1 MRLFSSPSIL
11 GLCSKLQEVTAMFV
25 QFPRYLKS
33 NRTSIRWTVLFGLLS
48 MLCAGFAPPAGAMQG
63 LLGNLCII
71 DEAGQR
77 VYGEYL
83 SVFLTRREIPI
94 PHVAGL
100 EEMETHRRLDRI
112 NQMHLDF
119 YKQFAQH
126 RNQPGYLIANTE
138 SSDTGNFAFLD
149 VPAGKYYVVVMFPAM
164 IGGYKVAWQQ
174 PVSII
179 VGRMGYVSLNMRNL
193 AIPTDKRD
201 FYH

>member
-1 MRLFSSPSIL
+1 
-11 GLCSKLQEVTAMFV
+11 MFV
-25 QFPRYLKS
+25 QLPLYLKS
-33 NRTSIRWTVLFGLLS
+33 NRTSIRWAVLLGLFS

-77 VYGEYL
+77 IYGEYL
-83 SVFLTRREIPI
+83 SVFLTHREIPV

-100 EEMETHRRLDRI
+100 EGMETHRRLDRI

-126 RNQPGYLIANTE
+126 RNQPGYLIAHTE

-149 VPAGKYYVVVMFPAM
+149 VPAGNYYVVVMFPAM

-174 PVSII
+174 AVSVIA
-179 VGRMGYVSLNMRNL
+179 GRTGYVSLNMENL
-193 AIPTDKRD
+193 AIPTDRRD